1 MGEVNMK
8 SKTKTAIVL
17 LVILALIVVYFVIPR
32 GDVDNYATKYADAEN
47 LDTNENE
54 VVNIG
59 TYTYKDYLNDH
70 AGSAYPG
77 NDVSVNI
84 TDYTVGEG
92 VEVFPEYEGE
102 KDVLFTD
109 QDSYVE
115 WQVDVPEAGLYQ
127 IYMEYYTVESRGVD
141 IEKALTI
148 NGKTPFSGADALT
161 FTRHWTDDGDPI
173 IDNQGNEIRPTQID
187 VPVWTS
193 AYFKDDLG
201 YFVEPYT
208 FYFEKGQNTIGLKAV
223 NEPTAI
229 KSLTLIAIKEKPS
242 YSQYRQG
249 LPTVSASAEAT
260 TYKQVI
266 QGEHSTFRSS
276 PSLYPLYDRSSPSTV
291 PNDVYH
297 TVLNMIGG
305 NSWRVPGQWIE
316 WEFEVPEDGYYNIT
330 VKARQNYNRGFV
342 SNRSVYIDGEIPFA
356 ELDAVAFKYNSKWDS
371 ITLSDENGT
380 PYEFYLTEGK
390 HTIRLEV
397 TLGDL
402 GAILNNMQDSVG
414 RLNYIYRKV
423 LILTGTNPDQ
433 YRDYRIAAQ
442 YPDIIDAME
451 LEYKRLYKLVDD
463 IVAYSGQKASQVSAI
478 LSLADQIEKFV
489 DDPDKISREFTRF
502 KANISSMGTSILT
515 LTEAPLDIDYITI
528 TGTDA
533 KPDAV
538 KETTLGQLGHE
549 VKSFIASFTVDYDA
563 VGDVYDEDEAI
574 EVWMLTGR
582 DQSTIMKAMI
592 DDDFTPNTGIKV
604 NMKLIDGSILMNAV
618 VSGEGPDVVLSIAQG
633 EPVNYALR
641 GAVEDLTQFDD
652 YKEILGY
659 FDESAYTPYQ
669 LDGALYGLPE
679 TQNYNVM
686 FYRTDILKE
695 LEIEPPQTWEDMIAI
710 LPIIQ
715 QNNMSVAIPSTERVL
730 NNASNPDLT
739 GLFGLLYQ
747 NGGTV
752 YNEAGTATEID
763 SEAGIRAFETYTK
776 FFTHYKLPKT
786 YDFANLFRSGEMPLG
801 LADYN
806 TYNTLVV
813 FAPEIRGL
821 WDFTLV
827 PGTLKEDGTL
837 DRSIHT
843 WGGGTMMLKQTDETI
858 KANAWEFMKWWVSA
872 DTQVRFGNELES
884 VMGASARYATANI
897 EAFERLAWTSK
908 QIEVLEEQRSWAKG
922 FREIAGGYFT
932 SRHLT
937 NAVRKVMNENEDP
950 RETLLDYSTT
960 IDQEIIRKRL
970 EFGLDV
976 K

>member
-1 MGEVNMK
+1 MN
-8 SKTKTAIVL
+8 SKTKTAIIV

-32 GDVDNYATKYADAEN
+32 GDVDNYAAKYADAEN
-47 LDTNENE
+47 LDTNEDE
-54 VVNIG
+54 VVDIG
-59 TYTYKDYLNDH
+59 TYTYKNYLNDH
-70 AGSAYPG
+70 AGSAYPS
-77 NDVSVNI
+77 NDVSVDV
-84 TDYTVGEG
+84 TDYTTGDG
-92 VEVFPEYEGE
+92 VEVIAEYEGE
-102 KDVLFTD
+102 KNVLFTD

-115 WQVDVPEAGLYQ
+115 WQPDVPEAGLYQ
-127 IYMEYYTVESRGVD
+127 IQMEFYSVESRGVD
-141 IEKALTI
+141 IERALTV

-161 FTRHWTDDGDPI
+161 FTRHWTDDGESM
-173 IDNQGNEIRPTQID
+173 IDNQGNEIRPTQMD
-187 VPVWTS
+187 VPTWSS
-193 AYFKDDLG
+193 AFFRDDLG

-208 FYFEKGQNTIGLKAV
+208 FYFEKGQNTIGLKAT
-223 NEPTAI
+223 NEPAVI
-229 KSLTLIAIKEKPS
+229 KSIRLSAVKEKPS
-242 YSQYRQG
+242 YTAYRDS
-249 LPTVSASAEAT
+249 LPAVAASAEAT
-260 TYKQVI
+260 SYKQVI
-266 QGEHSTFRSS
+266 QGEDATFRSS
-276 PSLYPLYDRSSPSTV
+276 PSLYPIYDRSSPSTV

-316 WEFEVPEDGYYNIT
+316 WDFEVPEDGYYSIT

-342 SNRSVYIDGEIPFA
+342 SNRSVYIDGEIPFS
-356 ELDAVAFKYNSKWDS
+356 ELDAVAFKYSSKWNS
-371 ITLSDENGT
+371 VTLADQEGV
-380 PYEFYLTEGK
+380 PYELYLTEGK
-390 HTIRLEV
+390 HTVRLEV

-402 GAILNNMQDSVG
+402 GSILNDMQDSVG

-451 LEYKRLYKLVDD
+451 LEYKRLYKMVDE
-463 IVAYSGQKASQVSAI
+463 IVAYSGQKASQVSAM

-502 KANISSMGTSILT
+502 KATVSSMGTSVLT

-528 TGTDA
+528 TGTA
-533 KPDAV
+533 VKPEVV
-538 KETTLGQLGHE
+538 KETTLGQLAHE
-549 VKSFIASFTVDYDA
+549 AKSFVASFIVDYDA

-582 DQSTIMKAMI
+582 DQSTIMKSMI
-592 DDDFTPNTGIKV
+592 DDTFTPHSDIKV
-604 NMKLIDGSILMNAV
+604 NMKLIDASILMNAV
-618 VSGEGPDVVLSIAQG
+618 VSGEGPDVVLTIAQA

-641 GAVEDLTQFDD
+641 GAVEDLTQFAD
-652 YKEILGY
+652 YKEVLGN
-659 FDESAYTPYQ
+659 FAESAYTPYQ

-686 FYRTDILKE
+686 FYRTDIMAE
-695 LEIEPPQTWEDMIAI
+695 LGIEPPQNWEEMIAI
-710 LPIIQ
+710 LPVIQ

-747 NGGTV
+747 NGGSV
-752 YNEAGTATEID
+752 YNVEGTNTEID
-763 SEAGIRAFETYTK
+763 SEAGIKAFETFTK

-821 WDFTLV
+821 WDFTLI
-827 PGTLKEDGTL
+827 PGTLKDDGTI
-837 DRSIHT
+837 DRSCHT
-843 WGGGTMMLKQTDETI
+843 WGNGSMMLKQTDETT

-884 VMGASARYATANI
+884 VMGASARYATANV
-897 EAFERLAWTSK
+897 EAFQRLSWTSK
-908 QIEVLEEQRSWAKG
+908 QIEVLEEQRAWTKG
-922 FREIAGGYFT
+922 FHEIAGGYFT

-960 IDQEIIRKRL
+960 IDQEIKRKRL